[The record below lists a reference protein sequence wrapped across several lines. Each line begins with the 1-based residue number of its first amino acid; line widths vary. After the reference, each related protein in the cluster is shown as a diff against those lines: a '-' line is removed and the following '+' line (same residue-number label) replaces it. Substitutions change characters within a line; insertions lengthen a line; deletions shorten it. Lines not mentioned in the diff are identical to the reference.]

1 MDNVKLKN
9 QKILEGVKTNYEQKE
24 FLNHI
29 VENINNGDNAI
40 DAVKR
45 AGGQMRTNG
54 FNKTQ
59 LIDWFC
65 DQIKTSY
72 EE

>member
-9 QKILEGVKTNYEQKE
+9 QKILEGVKTNYEQQE
-24 FLNHI
+24 FLNRI

-45 AGGQMRTNG
+45 AGGQMRANG